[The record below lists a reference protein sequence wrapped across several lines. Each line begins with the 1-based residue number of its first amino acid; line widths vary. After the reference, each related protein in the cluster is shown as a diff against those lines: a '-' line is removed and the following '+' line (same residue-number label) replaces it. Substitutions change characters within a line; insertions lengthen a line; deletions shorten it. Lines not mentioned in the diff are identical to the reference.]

1 MTGNQEVKECPI
13 INNKL
18 TRQDDTSPTPVGVW
32 EKKKKAIIKIQKY
45 AIKFF
50 NKDLA
55 KKHYAKERL
64 KYFTVA
70 ELSKLEIWFKIELEK
85 SGKNV

>member
-1 MTGNQEVKECPI
+1 MAENQEVKKCPI

-18 TRQDDTSPTPVGVW
+18 TRHNDTSPTLGGVW
-32 EKKKKAIIKIQKY
+32 EKKKKSIIKIQKY
-45 AIKFF
+45 AIRFF

-64 KYFTVA
+64 KYFTIE
-70 ELSKLEIWFKIELEK
+70 ELRRLEFWFKIELEK
-85 SGKNV
+85 SGR